1 MINVDEVGEDGESRN
16 DDGVDIHVDTAK
28 TRVWKAVEEKRGGLA
43 VRTQKGEVYIRTRAI
58 GGCRSVYVCLGEVFS
73 EECLPRLEGI
83 RSQELNRFHL

>member
-58 GGCRSVYVCLGEVFS
+58 GGCRSYTSVWERCFQRNTFR
-73 EECLPRLEGI
+73 C
-83 RSQELNRFHL
+83 